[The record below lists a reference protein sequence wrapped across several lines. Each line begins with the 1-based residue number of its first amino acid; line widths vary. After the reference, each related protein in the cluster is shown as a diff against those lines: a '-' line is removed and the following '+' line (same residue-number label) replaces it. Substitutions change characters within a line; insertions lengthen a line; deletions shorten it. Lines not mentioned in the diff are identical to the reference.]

1 MAIDKTRAL
10 LNTSNRPLRLRLAFD
25 DGISDDLLLPHRIS
39 GTETVCGGIEYRV
52 LCVSTDATLPLKQFI
67 AVPAELQLVTD
78 RGDLHAVCGI
88 VAEAYAGMSDGGL
101 ATYQLVLRDA
111 LALMEHRTNTRIF
124 RNQNELHIA
133 EILMSEWR
141 QTNPVLAATFHY
153 EIDAAL
159 AQRAFPAREFTMQYN
174 ESDAQFLRRL
184 LKRRGISWYV
194 RPGAPDA
201 DHPVHTL
208 ALFDDAARLPA
219 SAAETVRFHRNHAT
233 EERDAVTAWT
243 AARQLRPGAVARF
256 SWDYKRPKGVEFMQ
270 TGSDALADQGRHGNR
285 FAATLTDYLVETPHA
300 GSDNDDLRQL
310 GALRMAR
317 FDLETKCFHGESG
330 VRDLRA
336 GEWFILAGH
345 PEIDQHP
352 PAERAFVITALE
364 IEARNN
370 FPQALDARLDGLYA
384 QSGWRA
390 VAQAHGDR
398 YRNRFTCVR
407 KDVHLV
413 PAYDARIDVPNARPQ
428 SAIVVGPAGEEVHC
442 DALGRVKVRFP
453 ATRGQDH
460 QHASGAG
467 ASNTETD
474 SAWVRVATSWAGA
487 GPARQQAGAVSL
499 PRVGSEVLI
508 DFLGGDPD
516 RPVIV
521 GQLFNGVG
529 VPPELGK
536 GGGLPGNRYLSGVR
550 SKEIRGQRKSQLR
563 FDDTTG
569 QISAQL
575 ASDHA
580 ASALSLGYLTTPR
593 QAGSA
598 DQRGDGF
605 ELRTDGSGSLRTA
618 RSLVISAW
626 QRLDAAGNQLDQQ
639 EHLAL
644 MQDCL
649 DLFKS
654 LGTYAAQHQALAL
667 DAAGA
672 SELHQQLSSAS
683 AAKPADLP
691 TIAITAP
698 DGIAL
703 GTRKTMVHYAVGNID
718 QVALQ
723 HLQFSAA
730 KCCNINAGQ
739 GISLFAHQQGITQ
752 IAHHGKY
759 RMQSQHD
766 LMQLD
771 AARDLRLTSAT
782 RIVGVA
788 QDEITLMTQGGAYLK
803 LSGGTVE
810 LGGPGALTIK
820 TNGHHWN
827 GPASQR
833 GELPTFGEGQLG
845 RTPRLVSP
853 LDGAPCEGVQVSV
866 ASEDGKVVSGMTD
879 ADGKGPTITGDQLQ
893 QLTAT
898 FFIPRD

>member
-1 MAIDKTRAL
+1 MSTDPALAL
-10 LNTSNRPLRLRLAFD
+10 LTSSHRPLRLRLAFD
-25 DGISDDLLLPHRIS
+25 EGIRDDLLLPHRIS

-52 LCVSTDATLPLKQFI
+52 LCVATDALLSLKQFI

-78 RGDLHAVCGI
+78 RGDLHTVCGI
-88 VAEAYAGMSDGGL
+88 VAAAYAGMSDGGL
-101 ATYQLVLRDA
+101 ATYQLVLRDG
-111 LALMEHRTNTRIF
+111 LALMDQRTNTRIF
-124 RNQNELHIA
+124 RQQNELQIVA
-133 EILMSEWR
+133 TLLAEWR
-141 QTNPVLAATFHY
+141 QTNPVMTATFQV

-159 AQRAFPAREFTMQYN
+159 AQRPGPEREFTMQHN
-174 ESDAQFLRRL
+174 ESDAQFVRRL

-194 RPGAPDA
+194 RPGVTD
-201 DHPVHTL
+201 DEHPVHQL
-208 ALFDDAARLPA
+208 VLFDDAARLPA
-219 SAAETVRFHRNHAT
+219 SSAGTIRFHRNHAT
-233 EERDAVTAWT
+233 EQRDAVTVWT
-243 AARQLRPGAVARF
+243 AARQLRAGAVMRF
-256 SWDYKRPKGVEFMQ
+256 SWDYKRPHSVAFMQ
-270 TGSDALADQGRHGNR
+270 TNSAALADQGRHGNC
-285 FAATLTDYLVETPHA
+285 FAATLADYLVETPHA
-300 GSDNDDLRQL
+300 GNDNDDLRQL

-317 FDLETKCFHGESG
+317 LDVETKCFHGESG

-336 GEWFILAGH
+336 GEWFILADH

-352 PAERAFVITALE
+352 QAERAFVVTALE
-364 IEARNN
+364 VEARNN

-390 VAQAHGDR
+390 AAHAHGDR

-413 PAYDARIDVPNARPQ
+413 PAYDPRTDVPNVRPQ

-453 ATRGQDH
+453 AARMQDH
-460 QHASGAG
+460 R
-467 ASNTETD
+467 D
-474 SAWVRVATSWAGA
+474 SAADDIHSAWIRVATSWAGA
-487 GPARQQAGAVSL
+487 GPARQQAGSLTL

-536 GGGLPGNRYLSGVR
+536 GGGLPGNRYLSGMR
-550 SKEIRGQRKSQLR
+550 SKEVRGKRKSQLR

-569 QISAQL
+569 EISAQL

-580 ASALSLGYLTTPR
+580 ASALNLGYLTAPR

-598 DQRGDGF
+598 SKRGDGF

-618 RSLVISAW
+618 RSLLISAW
-626 QRLDAAGNQLDQQ
+626 QRLDGAGEQLDQQ

-649 DLFKS
+649 ELFKS
-654 LGTYAAQHQALAL
+654 LGSYAAQHQALAT
-667 DAAGA
+667 DAAGVA
-672 SELHQQLSSAS
+672 ELQQQLSSAS
-683 AAKPADLP
+683 AAKPAEAA

-698 DGIAL
+698 DGIAV
-703 GTRKTMVHYAVGNID
+703 GTRKTLLHYAVGNID
-718 QVALQ
+718 QVAQ
-723 HLQFSAA
+723 QQLQFSAG
-730 KCCNINAGQ
+730 KCCTINAGQ

-803 LSGGTVE
+803 LSGGSVE
-810 LGGPGALTIK
+810 LGGPGTLTVK

-827 GPASQR
+827 GPASER
-833 GELPTFGEGQLG
+833 GDLPTFGQGELG

-866 ASEDGKVVSGMTD
+866 ATEDGKVVSGVTD

>member
-1 MAIDKTRAL
+1 MAIDNALAL
-10 LNTSNRPLRLRLAFD
+10 LNTSNRPLRLRLALD
-25 DGISDDLLLPHRIS
+25 GGISDDLLLPHRVS
-39 GTETVCGGIEYRV
+39 GTETVCGGIDYRV
-52 LCVSTDATLPLKQFI
+52 LCVATDATLPLKQFI

-78 RGDLHAVCGI
+78 CGELHAVCGI

-111 LALMEHRTNTRIF
+111 LALMEQRTNTRIF
-124 RNQNELHIA
+124 RHQDELQIA
-133 EILMSEWR
+133 AVLMSEWR
-141 QTNPVLAATFHY
+141 QTNPVMAATFWY

-159 AQRAFPAREFTMQYN
+159 AQRQFPAREFTMQYN

-194 RPGAPDA
+194 KPGATDDGYPG
-201 DHPVHTL
+201 HTL
-208 ALFDDAARLPA
+208 VLFDDAARLPA
-219 SAAETVRFHRNHAT
+219 STAGTIRFHRNHAT
-233 EERDAVTAWT
+233 EGRDAITAWS
-243 AARQLRPGAVARF
+243 AVRRLRPGAIGRF
-256 SWDYKRPKGVEFMQ
+256 SWDYKRPHGVAFMQ
-270 TGSDALADQGRHGNR
+270 TSSAALADQGSAGNS

-300 GSDNDDLRQL
+300 GDDSDDLRQL
-310 GALRMAR
+310 GLLRMAR
-317 FDLETKCFHGESG
+317 LDFESKCFHGESG

-336 GEWFILAGH
+336 GQWFMLADH

-352 PAERAFVITALE
+352 EAQRAFVITALE
-364 IEARNN
+364 VEARNN

-390 VAQAHGDR
+390 AAHAHGDR
-398 YRNRFTCVR
+398 YRSRFTCVR
-407 KDVHLV
+407 TDVQLV
-413 PAYDARIDVPNARPQ
+413 PAYDPRIDVPAARPQ
-428 SAIVVGPAGEEVHC
+428 SAIVIGPAGEEVHC

-453 ATRGQDH
+453 GTRAPDH
-460 QHASGAG
+460 EHAGGAG
-467 ASNTETD
+467 AADTETD
-474 SAWVRVATSWAGA
+474 SAWIRVATSWAGA
-487 GPARQQAGAVSL
+487 GPARQQAGTVSL
-499 PRVGSEVLI
+499 PRVGTEVLI

-521 GQLFNGVG
+521 GQLFNGIG

-536 GGGLPGNRYLSGVR
+536 SGGLPANRYLSGMR
-550 SKEIRGQRKSQLR
+550 SKEIRGKRKSQLR

-569 QISAQL
+569 EISAQL

-580 ASALSLGYLTTPR
+580 ASALDLGYLTAPR

-598 DQRGDGF
+598 NRRGDGF
-605 ELRTDGSGSLRTA
+605 ELRTDGSGSVRTA
-618 RSLVISAW
+618 RSLLLSAW
-626 QRLDAAGNQLDQQ
+626 QRLDAAGEQLDQQ

-654 LGTYAAQHQALAL
+654 LGTYAAQHQALAV

-672 SELHQQLSSAS
+672 AELHQHLSGAS
-683 AAKPADLP
+683 AAKPAEPP

-703 GTRKTMVHYAVGNID
+703 GTRKTMLHYAVGNLD
-718 QVALQ
+718 QVAQQ
-723 HLQFSAA
+723 HLQASTG
-730 KCCNINAGQ
+730 KRYIVNAGQ
-739 GISLFAHQQGITQ
+739 GISMFAHQQGITQ
-752 IAHHGKY
+752 IAHQGKY

-827 GPASQR
+827 GPASER
-833 GELPTFGEGQLG
+833 GELPAFGQGELG

-866 ASEDGKVVSGMTD
+866 QAEDGQVVSGVTD

-898 FFIPRD
+898 FFIPRG